1 MKLHLGSK
9 EKAAETAT
17 PAFDAEL
24 GTAKTVKKRS
34 ERPKRRKRLSRR
46 ERLMLLIPAVA
57 AVVAVAVV
65 AFTLDRGSTYTFKGT
80 ARQYYAGNA
89 AAIESGTKLKRSQK
103 GETLL
108 AKGGQSIQTD
118 LPIYPTD
125 SRRVVLPTD
134 MVFVAPR
141 SDKFYRMSYFTEVEC
156 QPGGTVIARR
166 GNDRATVEQGFLFDG
181 KDTYLFLEPMTV
193 SVNGRTLQLP
203 ALSYVE
209 AVYGGYVMV
218 FNYET
223 KDCFVELSD
232 GSGTA
237 QPPSGD
243 YEISLLGD
251 SMTMHDGSR
260 SLLATEPSL
269 FDPVV

>member
-17 PAFDAEL
+17 PALDAEL
-24 GTAKTVKKRS
+24 GTAETVKKRS

-108 AKGGQSIQTD
+108 VKGGQSIQTD

-141 SDKFYRMSYFTEVEC
+141 SD
-156 QPGGTVIARR
+156 
-166 GNDRATVEQGFLFDG
+166 
-181 KDTYLFLEPMTV
+181 
-193 SVNGRTLQLP
+193 
-203 ALSYVE
+203 
-209 AVYGGYVMV
+209 
-218 FNYET
+218 
-223 KDCFVELSD
+223 
-232 GSGTA
+232 
-237 QPPSGD
+237 
-243 YEISLLGD
+243 
-251 SMTMHDGSR
+251 
-260 SLLATEPSL
+260 
-269 FDPVV
+269 